1 MVPLRQAGN
10 SKCRRRT
17 GLASL
22 GLYRASAYYMCMH
35 MCMHLREQVL
45 DHLAVGGE
53 AMLIVDEELEGFFV
67 DSEDDEPTSRRLSL
81 AGSRTDVWDD
91 EDDGLSQCP
100 TSEVRSLPAFTASH
114 SRPRPEA
121 VDLGNRSGVRRAT
134 KPPPERSR

>member
-1 MVPLRQAGN
+1 MG
-10 SKCRRRT
+10 
-17 GLASL
+17 
-22 GLYRASAYYMCMH
+22 
-35 MCMHLREQVL
+35 
-45 DHLAVGGE
+45 AVGGE

>member
-22 GLYRASAYYMCMH
+22 GLYRASGKNAAK
-35 MCMHLREQVL
+35 QVL

>member
-10 SKCRRRT
+10 SNGRRRT

-22 GLYRASAYYMCMH
+22 GLYRTSGNPQ
-35 MCMHLREQVL
+35 RSKSL

>member
-22 GLYRASAYYMCMH
+22 GLYRTSGKQ
-35 MCMHLREQVL
+35 RSKSL

>member
-1 MVPLRQAGN
+1 MATVPPAQLL
-10 SKCRRRT
+10 SKSWVLT
-17 GLASL
+17 THLWG
-22 GLYRASAYYMCMH
+22 ASAAA
-35 MCMHLREQVL
+35 RR
-45 DHLAVGGE
+45 

-114 SRPRPEA
+114 SRPIPEA
-121 VDLGNRSGVRRAT
+121 ADLGNRSGVRRAT
-134 KPPPERSR
+134 RTTT

>member
-1 MVPLRQAGN
+1 MPTTNRIGKFGAIQSQRKQQR
-10 SKCRRRT
+10 SK
-17 GLASL
+17 S
-22 GLYRASAYYMCMH
+22 
-35 MCMHLREQVL
+35 L